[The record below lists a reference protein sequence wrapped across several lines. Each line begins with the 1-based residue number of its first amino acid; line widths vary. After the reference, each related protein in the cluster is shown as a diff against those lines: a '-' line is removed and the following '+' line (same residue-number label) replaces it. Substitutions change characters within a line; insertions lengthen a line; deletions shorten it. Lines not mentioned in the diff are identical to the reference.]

1 MWTVFVLVLGG
12 GANGLRATFHP
23 DDQEA
28 DIGWRNAGDTTRL
41 TQSLRTDFFEF
52 LARLFAEARDG
63 HVIHPGWNLFIFHRF
78 DFLDVFF
85 LARDVAGVFELDF
98 DLLDFFRGV
107 VRILI
112 REVGV
117 GGLWSLEEL
126 SERGRTGAR
135 VLETHQFGG
144 DVVFLLEEL

>member
-23 DDQEA
+23 NNQEA

-41 TQSLRTDFFEF
+41 TQSLRADFLKF
-52 LARLFAEARDG
+52 LARFFAEARDG

-78 DFLDVFF
+78 EFLNVFF
-85 LARDVAGVFELDF
+85 LARDVAGVFKRDF
-98 DLLDFFRGV
+98 DLLDFFCGE

-112 REVGV
+112 REIGV

-135 VLETHQFGG
+135 VLETHEFGG
-144 DVVFLLEEL
+144 DVALFLEDL